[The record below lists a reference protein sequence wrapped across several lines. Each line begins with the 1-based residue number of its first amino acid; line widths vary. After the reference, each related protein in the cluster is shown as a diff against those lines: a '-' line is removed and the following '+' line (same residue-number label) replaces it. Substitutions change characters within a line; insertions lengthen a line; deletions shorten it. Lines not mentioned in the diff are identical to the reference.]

1 MSDILPPAMLSLSSL
16 SLAMSVAYV
25 RLDPFKHQEQI
36 NKSATD
42 TLTSL
47 KVAGREDTDYVKE
60 LLHLAGQ
67 RPASGKPKR
76 SKTLLLVK
84 FLDKGAATV
93 CAVIAAWWLLVSSS
107 HQFGYSGPADIT
119 ESLLGQH
126 GLSRWPFWSLLASLL
141 LVLGLGLFGHL
152 FVSHGKKRIEVLASE
167 IKKWMA
173 ESADKAPNPE
183 PPNDTSTHLDN
194 SRDDSDTT

>member
-1 MSDILPPAMLSLSSL
+1 MLSLSSL
-16 SLAMSVAYV
+16 SLAMSVAYL

-36 NKSATD
+36 NQSAQM

-47 KVAGREDTDYVKE
+47 EAAGREDTDYVKE

-76 SKTLLLVK
+76 STTLVLVK
-84 FLDKGAATV
+84 VLDKGAASV

-107 HQFGYSGPADIT
+107 HQFGYPGPADIT
-119 ESLLGQH
+119 RSFLGQH
-126 GLSRWPFWSLLASLL
+126 GLSRWPFWSLVASLL

-152 FVSHGKKRIEVLASE
+152 FVSHGKKRIEFLASE

-173 ESADKAPNPE
+173 EIADQALAPE
-183 PPNDTSTHLDN
+183 PPNGVSTNHQ
-194 SRDDSDTT
+194 DSPGDDTT